1 MDETWVFFYGSFMD
15 PGILKERGVKIKQFV
30 VSKLSGFQLRFQPL
44 ANLIKFERD
53 SVHGLAYYLPNEE
66 IRMLYEKPID
76 GVYYY
81 PIPVEILDAEDQK
94 ILALCYITKPIPK
107 QIPTDAYL
115 QIISKIYK
123 LYEFPTK
130 SIDH

>member
-15 PGILKERGVKIKQFV
+15 PGILMERGVNIKQFV
-30 VSKLSGFQLRFQPL
+30 VSKLNGFQLRFQPL
-44 ANLIKFERD
+44 ANLIKFEQD

-76 GVYYY
+76 GVHYY

-94 ILALCYITKPIPK
+94 ILALCYITKPMPK
-107 QIPTDAYL
+107 QKPTDAYL